1 MMNPEPEIQR
11 LIGVRPASHQ
21 TGTFPREYLP
31 QGEAVLFETRPS
43 LWAYISPALGG
54 GIILFFLGF
63 LLWLESVPISTELG
77 DGTSGSL
84 WQILAAL
91 LIVVGVA
98 GIVAGLIGWYFT
110 SYAVTNRRIIR
121 KTGWMSRRVI
131 DARLD
136 KIQCVTMIDTV
147 RSRVRG
153 FGHIL
158 FSLSTL
164 SPPWSPFSGVQ
175 MGGILW
181 RAVPEP
187 VQLRAFIED
196 VLETF
201 ARFDRAGQHVFLEE
215 S

>member
-1 MMNPEPEIQR
+1 MLNPEPEIQR

-31 QGEAVLFETRPS
+31 PGEAVLFETRPS
-43 LWAYISPALGG
+43 LWAYISPVLGG
-54 GIILFFLGF
+54 GIVLF
-63 LLWLESVPISTELG
+63 LLGLLFWAESVSISNAVG
-77 DGTSGSL
+77 DGTSGML
-84 WQILAAL
+84 WQVLAVL
-91 LIVVGVA
+91 LIVLGVVA
-98 GIVAGLIGWYFT
+98 IAAGLIGWYFT

-121 KTGWMSRRVI
+121 KNGWMSRRVI

-136 KIQCVTMIDTV
+136 KIQCVTMTDTV
-147 RSRVRG
+147 GTRVRG

-181 RAVPEP
+181 RAVPDP

-196 VLETF
+196 VFETF
-201 ARFDRAGQHVFLEE
+201 ARFDRSGQRVILEE